1 MNCKLTKYIYYQWN
15 RDGLERNVYISRRCY
30 VQYMKMIDAIFNVC
44 EHLINKYLE
53 YIFYKYKYINIIL
66 DTKIY

>member
-1 MNCKLTKYIYYQWN
+1 MKYIYYQWN
-15 RDGLERNVYISRRCY
+15 RDGLERNVYISRRYY

-66 DTKIY
+66 GTKIY